1 MVGREAAYRIARYFS
16 RALGMQ
22 SVGIKR
28 GGAFIDF
35 ICLVFISEIEDIY
48 LQTLSPQIIWR
59 RQKRRDKEDEEG
71 RDEGEEGRER

>member
-1 MVGREAAYRIARYFS
+1 M
-16 RALGMQ
+16 
-22 SVGIKR
+22 
-28 GGAFIDF
+28 
-35 ICLVFISEIEDIY
+35 FISEIEDIY